1 VGSRSQ
7 ALSTWPSVWIQSLSG
22 VGAEPPLRWWTQIPF
37 STGQA
42 TVPTCR
48 SHAAQHFAPEVASAR
63 WDPSSEARTAKNL
76 LRVKWGKK
84 VCPKVWPF
92 TGFSLVPDAFF
103 YRSQPKAW
111 LRTKSRKKVVIR
123 VCLLVFFAC
132 HVPWRK
138 CVTVGYRLPHVDSLW
153 VWKTMQSVLTR
164 ISVDTQVAYKK
175 RKYDRTKWTEWCIEV
190 SFRCHLGHR
199 ATGCSRRVVLVFFE
213 PLVVLCLKKRF
224 PKRQP
229 KMSK

>member
-1 VGSRSQ
+1 MGSVRK
-7 ALSTWPSVWIQSLSG
+7 PCPRGPDVWIQSLSG
-22 VGAEPPLRWWTQIPF
+22 VVAEPPLRWWTQIPF

-42 TVPTCR
+42 TVATCR

-103 YRSQPKAW
+103 YPSQPKAW

-132 HVPWRK
+132 HVPRRK
-138 CVTVGYRLPHVDSLW
+138 CVTVGYRLPPCRQFVALKNDAI
-153 VWKTMQSVLTR
+153 R
-164 ISVDTQVAYKK
+164 ADTHFCRYPSCLQD
-175 RKYDRTKWTEWCIEV
+175 KYDRTKWTEWCIEV

-199 ATGCSRRVVLVFFE
+199 ATGCSRE
-213 PLVVLCLKKRF
+213 LCLFFLNLLSFAYRKI
-224 PKRQP
+224 
-229 KMSK
+229 MSKKMVPETAA